1 MNELTVGLLG
11 CGIVGSGV
19 VRLLSEHAEEIEARL
34 GARLVLGPVA
44 VRTLARDRDVSVP
57 RLTSNPHDVT
67 SDPNVDI
74 VVEVMGGIEPAR
86 SLITEALAAGKS
98 VVTANKE
105 LISTLGRELLAL
117 AHGKGVR
124 LEYEAAVA
132 GGIPIIKP
140 MRESLAGDRVRK
152 ILGIVNGTTN
162 YVLTKMTEDRAS
174 FGEALAEAQ
183 RLGYAEH
190 DPSADIE
197 GYDAA
202 AKAAILASIAFD
214 TQMVAGD
221 VYREGITR
229 VTATDIA
236 HAARM
241 GYVIKLLA
249 IAEDYGDRLG
259 ASPESSVGFRPPHG
273 EIGVRVH
280 PALIPAEHPL
290 ASVRDSFNAVFIRA
304 DAVGQLMF
312 YGRGAGSLPTASAVL
327 GDLATVARGLL
338 SGERSTN
345 GPPTSQRLIRP
356 IDEVT
361 VQYYI
366 LLDVADQPGV
376 LAAIAAVFG
385 ANTVSIKS
393 VWQEGQ
399 GDSAQLLLITHAAKE
414 RDVQATLHDLRK
426 LPTVRSVASVMRV
439 EGGEV

>member
-1 MNELTVGLLG
+1 MAELTVGLLG

-19 VRLLSEHAEEIEARL
+19 VRLLHEHASDIETRL

-44 VRTLARDRDVSVP
+44 VRTLTRDRDVVVP
-57 RLTSNPHDVT
+57 RLTNNPHEVT
-67 SDPNVDI
+67 EDPDVDI

-86 SLITEALAAGKS
+86 SLITEALSAGKS

-105 LISTLGRELLAL
+105 LISTLGRELFAL

-152 ILGIVNGTTN
+152 VLGIVNGTTN
-162 YVLTKMTEDRAS
+162 YVLTKMTEDGAVY
-174 FGEALAEAQ
+174 GEALAEAQ

-190 DPSADIE
+190 DPSADVE

-214 TQMVAGD
+214 AQVVAGD

-249 IAEDYGDRLG
+249 IAEDYD
-259 ASPESSVGFRPPHG
+259 G

-280 PALIPAEHPL
+280 PVLIPADHPL
-290 ASVRDSFNAVFIRA
+290 ASVRDSFNAVFVQA
-304 DAVGQLMF
+304 NAVGELMF
-312 YGRGAGSLPTASAVL
+312 YGRGAGSLPTASAIL
-327 GDLATVARGLL
+327 GDLVTVARGLL
-338 SGERSTN
+338 SGERPMN
-345 GPPTSQRLIRP
+345 GPPTSHRRIRSM
-356 IDEVT
+356 DEVT

-376 LAAIAAVFG
+376 LAAIASVFG
-385 ANTVSIKS
+385 VNTVSIKS

-399 GDSAQLLLITHAAKE
+399 GESAQLLLITHAAKE

-426 LPTVRSVASVMRV
+426 LPVVRNVASVMRV

>member
-1 MNELTVGLLG
+1 
-11 CGIVGSGV
+11 
-19 VRLLSEHAEEIEARL
+19 
-34 GARLVLGPVA
+34 
-44 VRTLARDRDVSVP
+44 
-57 RLTSNPHDVT
+57 
-67 SDPNVDI
+67 
-74 VVEVMGGIEPAR
+74 
-86 SLITEALAAGKS
+86 EALSAGKS

-105 LISTLGRELLAL
+105 LISTLGGELLAL

-140 MRESLAGDRVRK
+140 LRESLAGDRVRK
-152 ILGIVNGTTN
+152 VLGIVNGTTN
-162 YVLTKMTEDRAS
+162 YVLTKMTEEGAS

-190 DPSADIE
+190 DPSADVE

-202 AKAAILASIAFD
+202 SKAAILASVAFD
-214 TQMVAGD
+214 TQVVAGD
-221 VYREGITR
+221 VYREGITC

-249 IAEDYGDRLG
+249 IAEDYGDLSG
-259 ASPESSVGFRPPHG
+259 AFPGSPRG

-280 PALIPAEHPL
+280 PALIPVDHPL
-290 ASVRDSFNAVFIRA
+290 ASVRDSFNAVFVRA

-327 GDLATVARGLL
+327 GDLVTVARGLL
-338 SGERSTN
+338 SGERPTN
-345 GPPTSQRLIRP
+345 GPPSSHRLLRSM
-356 IDEVT
+356 DEVT

-366 LLDVADQPGV
+366 LLDVTDQPGV
-376 LAAIAAVFG
+376 LAAVASVFG
-385 ANTVSIKS
+385 TNMVSIKS
-393 VWQEGQ
+393 VWQEGH
-399 GDSAQLLLITHAAKE
+399 GDLAQLLLITHAAKE
-414 RDVQATLHDLRK
+414 RDVQATLHDLRE
-426 LPTVRSVASVMRV
+426 LFAVRSVASVMRV